1 MKATKTMN
9 QKMSAYAELLM
20 KLEAI
25 QKEADE
31 MKNELKKYMDSKEI
45 DVLIGKEHKITYK
58 MVVTN
63 RIDSKSLKEDMPE
76 IAEKYS
82 KASSTK
88 RFVFD

>member
-1 MKATKTMN
+1 MKATKTIN

-20 KLEAI
+20 KLDRL
-25 QKEADE
+25 QQEADD
-31 MKNELKKYMDSKEI
+31 MKNELKNYMDSKEI

-58 MVVTN
+58 VVVTN
-63 RIDSKSLKEDMPE
+63 RIDSKALKKDMPE

-82 KASSTK
+82 KTSSTK